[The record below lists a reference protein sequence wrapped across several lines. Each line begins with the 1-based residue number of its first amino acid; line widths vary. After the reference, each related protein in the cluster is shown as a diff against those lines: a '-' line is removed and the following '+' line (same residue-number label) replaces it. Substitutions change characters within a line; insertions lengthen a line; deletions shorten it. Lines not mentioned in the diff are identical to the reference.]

1 MTSDRSPSSPAHA
14 GPSGSRGSAT
24 PYRMTVTTA
33 LPHADAVAL
42 ADRHLAD
49 WLKQEGFEE
58 PPPVGAPPL
67 AAVSVHAAAPA
78 PPAAGPAAPVS
89 VSTPAPPAE
98 RLRLG
103 DRVLLD
109 RDGGPLRAGLPRTA
123 GTASAE
129 GRPPAA
135 GRYDRRR
142 LRTPA
147 PHGTA
152 QLTVTVATGPAGPT
166 WVRLEAE
173 THTTD
178 SGVRTPGRVP
188 VPEPVRTLLPLLDAA
203 DGPVAVQ
210 TAPRVLGAAGVDEL
224 IDELC
229 DPDRRMPVV
238 VASVPAG
245 HSVGPWLEE
254 VVGPLCD
261 QLPGLATAYVLD
273 PGARTRFNVALEHHT
288 VYGGAVRTYLP
299 EVDPASRF
307 DGARH
312 PVLARRR
319 IEEDLRRAA
328 GLLAREPR
336 RIAAELPLP
345 PVLAA
350 VPVLRVVPPR
360 PRSPLAVP
368 EPLGAPAGVPNA
380 APAAACPDAS
390 APTGPTAPTAPAE
403 STESAA
409 LTREERQ
416 DLAEQQARADELE
429 RVRHS
434 LRRERRRASSGRLC
448 TLPGAASGPAQ
459 AAAHSGPS
467 SSRGRSLSAPAG
479 RRPGRRAGP
488 SGAPATFTEL
498 MTRLGEFPLLTFTGD
513 QKAAL
518 ALDELR
524 CAGTGWARLTWD
536 GLTALQEY
544 AEAAVHGRA
553 GGDFKQ
559 WCERTPAGC
568 HRFPPRKAVRGES
581 RTVFSHTKWKRERML
596 PVPECVDAS
605 RRAFMGAH
613 LRIGGGRTAPRLHYL
628 DDCSGSG
635 RIYVGYIGLHLTNTR
650 TN

>member
-1 MTSDRSPSSPAHA
+1 
-14 GPSGSRGSAT
+14 
-24 PYRMTVTTA
+24 MTVTTA

-42 ADRHLAD
+42 ADQRLGA
-49 WLKQEGFEE
+49 WLKQEGCEE
-58 PPPVGAPPL
+58 PPPPAPVP
-67 AAVSVHAAAPA
+67 ARSDRAHPGPTARTGPADPAAPA
-78 PPAAGPAAPVS
+78 GHLADPGGRNAPPALTDPAGHATVS
-89 VSTPAPPAE
+89 ADAPAE

-103 DRVLLD
+103 GRVLLD
-109 RDGGPLRAGLPRTA
+109 RDGGPLRGS
-123 GTASAE
+123 G
-129 GRPPAA
+129 

-147 PHGTA
+147 PHGTH
-152 QLTVTVATGPAGPT
+152 QLTLTIATGADGPT

-173 THTTD
+173 THTTG
-178 SGVRTPGRVP
+178 SGVRTPCRVP
-188 VPEPVRTLLPLLDAA
+188 VPELACTLLPLLDAA

-210 TAPRVLGAAGVDEL
+210 SVPRVLTAGEVDGL

-229 DPDRRMPVV
+229 DPERRMPTV
-238 VASVPAG
+238 VASVPADRG
-245 HSVGPWLEE
+245 IDEWVAE
-254 VVGPLCD
+254 VVRPLCG

-273 PGARTRFNVALEHHT
+273 PGARTEFNVALEYHS

-299 EVDPASRF
+299 EVDPASRY

-336 RIAAELPLP
+336 RIAAEQPLPLP
-345 PVLAA
+345 LAA
-350 VPVLRVVPPR
+350 VPVLRVVAPVVPR
-360 PRSPLAVP
+360 TGTGPDAAAAELAVLAH
-368 EPLGAPAGVPNA
+368 EEQQ
-380 APAAACPDAS
+380 DR
-390 APTGPTAPTAPAE
+390 AE
-403 STESAA
+403 E
-409 LTREERQ
+409 
-416 DLAEQQARADELE
+416 QARADELQ

-434 LRRERRRASSGRLC
+434 LRRERRGGAQVRALAGRFCGGSGGVAAVAGRTGRL
-448 TLPGAASGPAQ
+448 PGGP
-459 AAAHSGPS
+459 GT
-467 SSRGRSLSAPAG
+467 
-479 RRPGRRAGP
+479 PGVPGIP
-488 SGAPATFTEL
+488 GTFTEL
-498 MTRLGEFPLLTFTGD
+498 MARIEEFPLLTFTGD
-513 QKAAL
+513 QKSAL
-518 ALDELR
+518 ALDEMQ
-524 CAGTGWARLTWD
+524 CPGAGWARLTWD

-544 AEAAVHGRA
+544 AEAAVRGEA

-559 WCERTPAGC
+559 WCEHTPAGC